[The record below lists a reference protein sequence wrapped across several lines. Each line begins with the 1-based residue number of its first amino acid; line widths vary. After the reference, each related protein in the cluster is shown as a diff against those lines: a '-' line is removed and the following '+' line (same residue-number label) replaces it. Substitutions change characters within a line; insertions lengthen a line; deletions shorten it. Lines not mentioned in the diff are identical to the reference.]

1 MGNWPSYHGQVC
13 LMTNPWAFSIPAASP
28 GVVGCSSEPPPLH
41 SRAEPSLCYQCQVSS
56 GAGYDSWMG
65 WGRMHL
71 GNGRVW
77 GEGLSRR
84 KKATRYPAALKGNA
98 GQVRATEG
106 ERGLGS

>member
-1 MGNWPSYHGQVC
+1 
-13 LMTNPWAFSIPAASP
+13 
-28 GVVGCSSEPPPLH
+28 
-41 SRAEPSLCYQCQVSS
+41 
-56 GAGYDSWMG
+56 
-65 WGRMHL
+65 MHL

-106 ERGLGS
+106 ERGLEAEAKGRKVKWVVSGQ